1 MKAEELCGLSAYSS
15 LLRYSSGQIA
25 RVTLPRYSPSN
36 VCMFTIRPAPGARV
50 IGHFLKGSSTN
61 ATISGV
67 RASIVGAA
75 LILAASGVNSA
86 FAQVPTTPDTVR
98 PVRTDTTNN
107 LVMLADTTKEVKH
120 VVKKGDTLWDL
131 AKFYLKDPFRWPEI
145 FRRNTD
151 VVENPHWIYPGEV
164 IRIWGDEVRV
174 EAMAHADSTGEV
186 VSHVVTRPVPQQP
199 VTTGD
204 RSDLTVFASPMSRA
218 TASITAEVIGRSGGG
233 KVRRGEI
240 EAAPY
245 ADRDGGPRG
254 AGKLIAS
261 VDRPGIKTTIVQ
273 SRYQLNDDLYL
284 DLPRGR
290 VARLGD
296 TYMSYILGPD
306 LGEFGQVV
314 IPTGILRIE
323 SVTSGQGAVARIV
336 RQFGEIKLEQRVI
349 PAPDLPFP
357 TGSLSPVVGG
367 TRGKVIYVHDDPVL
381 PSIGHYVMISSG
393 ARNGVHVGD
402 EITFIDNST
411 GREET
416 DPAPPVVA
424 GIGQVV
430 RVTQYAATTI
440 IVRQTQPTIRDGMP
454 VRLTGK
460 MP

>member
-1 MKAEELCGLSAYSS
+1 
-15 LLRYSSGQIA
+15 
-25 RVTLPRYSPSN
+25 
-36 VCMFTIRPAPGARV
+36 V
-50 IGHFLKGSSTN
+50 IGHFLKASSRT
-61 ATISGV
+61 ATRSGV
-67 RASIVGAA
+67 RAFILGAS
-75 LILAASGVNSA
+75 LLSAAGGVSSA

-107 LVMLADTTKEVKH
+107 LVMLADTTQEVKH

-164 IRIWGDEVRV
+164 IRIWGHEVRA
-174 EAMAHADSTGEV
+174 EAMAHADSAGEV
-186 VSHVVTRPVPQQP
+186 VSHVTTRPAPP
-199 VTTGD
+199 PPITTTDGG
-204 RSDLTVFASPMSRA
+204 SNLTVFASPLSRA
-218 TASITAEVIGRSGGG
+218 AEAISSDVIGRSASG
-233 KVRRGEI
+233 KVRPGEI

-245 ADRDGGPRG
+245 ADRDGGPKG
-254 AGKLIAS
+254 AGRLIAS

-284 DLPRGR
+284 DLPRGL

-296 TYMSYILGPD
+296 TYMSYILGPN

-323 SVTSGQGAVARIV
+323 SVSPGQGAVARII
-336 RQFGEIKLEQRVI
+336 RQFGEIELEQRII
-349 PAPDLPFP
+349 PAPSLPFP
-357 TGSLSPVVGG
+357 TGTLAPVAGG
-367 TRGKVIYVHDDPVL
+367 ARGKVVYVHDNPVL
-381 PSIGHYVMISSG
+381 PSIGHYVMISSS
-393 ARNGVHVGD
+393 ARNGVRVGD

-411 GREET
+411 GREES
-416 DPAPPVVA
+416 DPAPPVIA
-424 GIGQVV
+424 GVGQVV

-440 IVRQTQPTIRDGMP
+440 IVRQKQPTIRDGMP